1 MGQGQ
6 SGERGKKVRPGS
18 TAMCFAFSLCRLP
31 SPSMHLPYL
40 TFNSSKRGFTA
51 VLVTSFR
58 VAFHWWNSSK
68 LLLPPNP
75 TLLLSL
81 SVAASHFMLFLK
93 VFSDWKHC
101 TRNYGGEQKKNHQP
115 NTNFVRTLFSQ
126 NAARHLLKIT
136 IPHILHFIYK
146 IICSP
151 DCCPARALKMCF
163 ENTSV
168 PWKTQ
173 ENLKRKQGNNPN
185 NFLLHLLIKPSIYS
199 DQNLFASNWKG
210 IQAQSFSTLC
220 SHSCLQVLSLLIYS
234 QPPAAVHGQQLTASP
249 LLTGRILSWN
259 TVYSHRHYHN
269 LI

>member
-1 MGQGQ
+1 M
-6 SGERGKKVRPGS
+6 KFLK
-18 TAMCFAFSLCRLP
+18 TFA
-31 SPSMHLPYL
+31 
-40 TFNSSKRGFTA
+40 SSK
-51 VLVTSFR
+51 
-58 VAFHWWNSSK
+58 
-68 LLLPPNP
+68 
-75 TLLLSL
+75 
-81 SVAASHFMLFLK
+81 SHFAAQSLLCSSITLHVVPESFQWLK
-93 VFSDWKHC
+93 TLYTELW
-101 TRNYGGEQKKNHQP
+101 RRAKKNHQP

-220 SHSCLQVLSLLIYS
+220 SHSHLQVLSLLIYS